1 MTMNDIARIC
11 GVSKGTVNRALH
23 DKPGI
28 NKDTKEK
35 ILAAIQEHG
44 FRPDYRAKS
53 LATGR
58 TLTIGLILPNIE
70 NQSFAMISSLIE
82 REFWERGYFLNLALS
97 NDDAGKEER
106 CLELFIDRRVDG
118 LVLFPVNRETQGLKR
133 LLAAGIPT
141 VLMLNDLPSLEV
153 GAVLVEER
161 RAIAAITRH
170 VLSLGHRR
178 IAYIDGFRRY
188 TDRYNDY
195 INRERYAGFVEAIQE
210 AGLDPSAM
218 SHAEF
223 EPDYYRCEDLGT
235 LAGLF
240 SGPGAASAAVCFHD
254 RIAVWLLSRL
264 ERAGI
269 EVPRDISITGFDDIE
284 ELELIKPSLT
294 TLRNP
299 FGRVAQEVIRL
310 LIAGIEGGK
319 QPQERILL
327 ETELVIRESCRPF
340 VKDSRPS

>member
-28 NKDTKEK
+28 NKETKEK
-35 ILAAIQEHG
+35 VLAAIHEHG

-58 TLTIGLILPNIE
+58 TLSIGLILPNIE
-70 NQSFAMISSLIE
+70 NQSFAMISTLIE

-97 NDDAGKEER
+97 NDDAAKEER
-106 CLELFIDRRVDG
+106 CLELFVDRRVDG
-118 LVLFPVNRETQGLKR
+118 LVVFPVNREPRQLQR
-133 LLAAGIPT
+133 VIDARIPT
-141 VLMLNDLPSLEV
+141 ILMLNDLPGLDV

-161 RAIAAITRH
+161 KSIAAMTRYI
-170 VLSLGHRR
+170 LSLGHRR

-188 TDRYNDY
+188 TERYNDY
-195 INRERYAGFVEAIQE
+195 INRERFAGFSEAIEE

-218 SHAEF
+218 RKAEF
-223 EPDYYRCEDLGT
+223 APDYYGLEELGP

-240 SGPGAASAAVCFHD
+240 SGSEGASAAVCFHD

-269 EVPRDISITGFDDIE
+269 SVPRDLSITGFDDIE
-284 ELELIKPSLT
+284 ELQLIKPALT
-294 TLRNP
+294 TMRNP
-299 FGRVAQEVIRL
+299 FGRVADEVIRL
-310 LIAGIEGGK
+310 LIEGIEGGR
-319 QPQERILL
+319 QSHERILL
-327 ETELVIRESCRPF
+327 DATPVIRDSCIRQIGEKAF
-340 VKDSRPS
+340 S